1 MKQKLEKWERWL
13 QVIYDDMVDQATSRT
28 VFRETAAI
36 IVGNPHIP
44 KDSDFWDFLGQ
55 WYVDSTVMGLR
66 RQIKVSPDGISLAG
80 LLEDIA
86 ANPGLLSRERFVG
99 LYPAGEQAR
108 ANTAFDKHVGPGLTN
123 IDPAG
128 VRVDI
133 DKLKTLAAGCEEY
146 ADRFVA
152 HRDRRGLLTVP
163 THAELDEAL
172 GLAGR
177 LLQKY
182 YLLLRG
188 NSLVSV
194 SAKLLL
200 PWKRVFEMPWA
211 PLPGPDNKGI
221 QPTPGAGAADS

>member
-13 QVIYDDMVDQATSRT
+13 QVIYDDMVSQATSRT
-28 VFRETAAI
+28 VFRETTAI
-36 IVGNPHIP
+36 IVGNPNIP
-44 KDSDFWDFLGQ
+44 KDSDFWDFLEQ

-66 RQIKVSPDGISLAG
+66 RQIKVSPDGVSLAG

-86 ANPGLLSRERFVG
+86 ANPGLLTRERFVG
-99 LYPAGEQAR
+99 LYPPGEQAR
-108 ANTAFDKHVGPGLTN
+108 ANGAFDKHVGAGLTN

-152 HRDRRGLLTVP
+152 HRDRRGLRTVP

-172 GLAGR
+172 SLAER

-188 NSLVSV
+188 DSLVSV
-194 SAKLLL
+194 SAKLLH

-211 PLPGPDNKGI
+211 PPPGSANKGI
-221 QPTPGAGAADS
+221 QPTPASGRG

>member
-13 QVIYDDMVDQATSRT
+13 QVIYDDMVNQATSRT

-44 KDSDFWDFLGQ
+44 KDSDFWDFLEQ
-55 WYVDSTVMGLR
+55 WYVDSAVIGLR
-66 RQIKVSPDGISLAG
+66 RQIKVSPDGVSLAG

-86 ANPGLLSRERFVG
+86 ANPGVLSRERFVG
-99 LYPAGEQAR
+99 LYPTGEQAR
-108 ANTAFDKHVGPGLTN
+108 ANTAFDKHVGAGLTN
-123 IDPAG
+123 IDPAV

-133 DKLKTLAAGCEEY
+133 GKLKTLAAGCEEY

-172 GLAGR
+172 GVAER

-188 NSLVSV
+188 DSLVSV

-211 PLPGPDNKGI
+211 PPPGPANKGI
-221 QPTPGAGAADS
+221 HPRPGAGAADA